1 MDEGISTEIWILDS
15 IDRRPSKGGIWTRR
29 RQIVWRR
36 VTGGAEGKGVEY
48 EGKAERTRGA
58 VESFSERI
66 KARERDR
73 LVRRVTKG

>member
-29 RQIVWRR
+29 RQTVWRR
-36 VTGGAEGKGVEY
+36 VAGGGRREGRAN